1 MCSFQIE
8 KLLSKSIND
17 ITTGNFHKSDLIE
30 KSSVSASGLI
40 TYSFGYEIKLPQ
52 VDEVLFVEVYYRI
65 EKNKTIENNAVV
77 SFKRESLF
85 YPYIAY
91 TRDSKDVLGL
101 TFIDLFGDESG
112 VDLKQVRESFEAL
125 LPYENLL
132 NLVSEKYQ
140 AQIIIADDALD
151 FGREYNMLAS

>member
-1 MCSFQIE
+1 MSSFQIE
-8 KLLSKSIND
+8 NQLSNSTND
-17 ITTGNFHKSDLIE
+17 ITTGNFLKSDLIE

-40 TYSFGYEIKLPQ
+40 THSFGYEIKLPQ
-52 VDEVLFVEVYYRI
+52 VDEVLFIEVYYRI

-91 TRDSKDVLGL
+91 TRDSKRVLGL

-125 LPYENLL
+125 LPYESLL
-132 NLVSEKYQ
+132 NKVSEKYESE
-140 AQIIIADDALD
+140 IIIADDALD
-151 FGREYNMLAS
+151 FGRDYNMLAS

>member
-1 MCSFQIE
+1 MSSFQIE
-8 KLLSKSIND
+8 KQLSKSISD
-17 ITTGNFHKSDLIE
+17 ITTGNFLKSDLIE
-30 KSSVSASGLI
+30 KSSVSSSGLI
-40 TYSFGYEIKLPQ
+40 THSFGYEIKLPQ
-52 VDEVLFVEVYYRI
+52 VEDVLFVEVYYRI

-91 TRDSKDVLGL
+91 TRDSKGVLGL

-125 LPYENLL
+125 LPYGELL
-132 NLVSEKYQ
+132 NKVSEKYESE
-140 AQIIIADDALD
+140 IIIANDALD
-151 FGREYNMLAS
+151 FGRDYNMLAS